1 MDTIEI
7 GYISKTHGLKGHVN
21 LRLHEGVFIDDEKI
35 TALFLDMGSSQVPY
49 FIEEIRT
56 TNNSYLVKFE
66 GIDNVETS
74 KKLIGKKAFC
84 LTEFII
90 EDEDSLAE
98 FIGYTIIE
106 KTHGDIGK
114 IIDIDDKT
122 DNVIMTIAHPS
133 GSEIILPFNEDLIEE
148 IDDDKK
154 TISFNAPEGLIDMY
168 LS

>member
-21 LRLHEGVFIDDEKI
+21 LKLHDGIYIDDVKLK
-35 TALFLDMGSSQVPY
+35 AMFLDMGSSQVPY
-49 FIEEIRT
+49 FIEEIRPT
-56 TNNSYLVKFE
+56 PNSYLVKFE

-84 LTEFII
+84 LAEFII
-90 EDEDSLAE
+90 EDEDSLSE
-98 FIGYTIIE
+98 FIGYTIID

-122 DNVIMTIAHPS
+122 DNVIMTISHPS

-148 IDDDKK
+148 IDDDEK